1 MRSTRSLNLKSNAK
15 SPRMKAKQD
24 GGGREKLEEIL
35 KLRKLIKEGVGF
47 VINLQYFQKT

>member
-1 MRSTRSLNLKSNAK
+1 MRFRRSLNLNSNAK

-35 KLRKLIKEGVGF
+35 KLRKLIKEGVGLIF
-47 VINLQYFQKT
+47 T

>member
-1 MRSTRSLNLKSNAK
+1 MKSNAK

-24 GGGREKLEEIL
+24 GGGREKLEEIP

-47 VINLQYFQKT
+47 VIHLRYFQKT